1 MCATPQAQ
9 GVKRAWVHPTACRF
23 HVAATRAA
31 KAISPGSLPLPGA
44 SRDLRLVESV
54 LRADVLFWH
63 CLELIVDSN
72 EDVFLARVG
81 GNGKD

>member
-1 MCATPQAQ
+1 MLA
-9 GVKRAWVHPTACRF
+9 
-23 HVAATRAA
+23 
-31 KAISPGSLPLPGA
+31 SLPKEY
-44 SRDLRLVESV
+44 RKI
-54 LRADVLFWH
+54 FWH